1 MDTRHSA
8 ESEGDTVTVTAIEG
22 RDAEQAAAGV
32 APAERLEEY
41 KRRPECDPAIA
52 HPEDSGVCFPGT
64 PEEIGIRICGGE
76 TAVLPLWRRTRA
88 TTTSPW
94 SDWVNVVAWTCPT
107 DYLPALTAEDFRR
120 LPLAPAPLTIQP
132 NRTQHLVNLP
142 TIVYTTSATQL
153 LTTTLLGYPLEVEAT
168 PTTYTWDFGDGTTL
182 TTTSPG
188 HPYPHHDIAH
198 PYPQP
203 GTYTITLTTTLTG
216 RYRLTGTTTWTPIT
230 GTATTTTTAPPITTT
245 EAPTHLVTTDCHHTT
260 TC

>member
-1 MDTRHSA
+1 M
-8 ESEGDTVTVTAIEG
+8 EFE
-22 RDAEQAAAGV
+22 
-32 APAERLEEY
+32 
-41 KRRPECDPAIA
+41 RRPECDPERKIA
-52 HPEDSGVCFPGT
+52 GVCFPGT
-64 PEEIGIRICGGE
+64 PEEISIRACGGDPP
-76 TAVLPLWRRTRA
+76 VLPLWSRTRA
-88 TTTSPW
+88 TPASPW
-94 SDWVNVVAWTCPT
+94 SGWVNIIAWTCPDDPVPT
-107 DYLPALTAEDFRR
+107 LTGEDFRR
-120 LPLAPAPLTIQP
+120 LPLAPPPLTIQP
-132 NRTQHLVNLP
+132 DRTQHLVNLP
-142 TIVYTTSATQL
+142 TIVYTTPTTQT
-153 LTTTLLGYPLEVEAT
+153 LTATLLGYPLEVEAT